1 MYKILGADQKE
12 YGPIT
17 ADQVRQWIA
26 ERRLNAQSMARLE
39 GTEGWKPLAEF
50 PEFSRFGFAANAS
63 LASAPPVPAPLAPVG
78 GYKPP
83 PATNNMAVTGLIM
96 GCLSVVCCQFLGIL
110 GIVFSAIALSQLK
123 SNPGQAGRG
132 MAIAGLILSL
142 LSFIILGLFLAF
154 GVFSS
159 LLQQLSR

>member
-1 MYKILGADQKE
+1 MDRRAAAQRPKHGAPGRNRGLETVVGVSRIQ
-12 YGPIT
+12 PIRICRKCLSG
-17 ADQVRQWIA
+17 QC
-26 ERRLNAQSMARLE
+26 
-39 GTEGWKPLAEF
+39 
-50 PEFSRFGFAANAS
+50 
-63 LASAPPVPAPLAPVG
+63 PPVPAPLAPVG
-78 GYKPP
+78 GYNPP

-110 GIVFSAIALSQLK
+110 GIVFSAIGRSQLK

>member
-78 GYKPP
+78 GYK
-83 PATNNMAVTGLIM
+83 
-96 GCLSVVCCQFLGIL
+96 LSVVCCQFLGIL